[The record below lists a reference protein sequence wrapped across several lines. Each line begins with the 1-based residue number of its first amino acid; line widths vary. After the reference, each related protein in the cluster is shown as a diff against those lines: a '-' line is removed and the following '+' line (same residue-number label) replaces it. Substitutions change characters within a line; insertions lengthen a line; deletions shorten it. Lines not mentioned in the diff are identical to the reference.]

1 MGLYNIIIYIYIII
15 RFIRATNA
23 ITVSTLDR
31 YFGKTTQS
39 WPLLVPSH
47 RPQIILYHM
56 EPNTS
61 TRTDEEHHK

>member
-1 MGLYNIIIYIYIII
+1 MGLCNIIIYIYITIP
-15 RFIRATNA
+15 FIRATNA
-23 ITVSTLDR
+23 ITVPTLDR

-47 RPQIILYHM
+47 RPPNILYHM
-56 EPNTS
+56 DPN